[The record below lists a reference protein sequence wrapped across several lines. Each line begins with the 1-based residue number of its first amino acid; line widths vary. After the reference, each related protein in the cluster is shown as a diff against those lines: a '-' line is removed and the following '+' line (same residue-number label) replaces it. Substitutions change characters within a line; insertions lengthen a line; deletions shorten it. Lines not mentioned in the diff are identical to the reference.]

1 MSALTPRP
9 GIMKIAPY
17 VPGKDSIDGK
27 ETIAKLSSNEG
38 ALGPSPKA
46 MAAYAKAASELH
58 RYPDGDTA
66 KLRKALGRHYGLD
79 PARIVC
85 GAGSDE
91 ILNLLVR
98 AYCGPGDELLYSQ
111 YGFLMYAI
119 NALGVGATPV
129 AAPAKGYGSDIDAML
144 AAVTDKTRIVCLAN
158 PNNPTGTYVSKDD
171 VRRLHAGLP
180 KNVLLIIDAAYAE
193 YVSRN
198 DYESGVELVD
208 QAENVVMT
216 RTFSKIYGLGGLRL
230 GWMYGPAGIVDVMS
244 RLRQPFNEARA
255 RAGAERR
262 QLRAGRLR
270 LEGTRRRGQRMAD
283 ERRPDPA
290 PRGGLR
296 PARAPAHHGGNRG
309 RGEGGA
315 GFAGPLRGGEMT
327 EPLFDKIALIGIGL
341 IGGSIALEARK
352 RGLARSI
359 VAATRSPETA
369 ALANRLKLADHCGT
383 DLAEACKDADLVI
396 VCTPVGA
403 CGAAT
408 KAIASSLKP
417 GCIVSDVG
425 SVKQTVIADMAPHI
439 PKGVHFVPAHPVAG
453 TENSGPEA
461 ALLDLF
467 QGRWCILTPLP
478 DSDEAAVARL
488 EAFWT
493 GLGSQVE
500 RIDAKD
506 HDRIL
511 AITSHLPHLIAYTIV
526 GTADD
531 LGGHLNSE
539 VLKFAA
545 GGFRDFTRIAASD
558 PTMWRDVFMNN
569 REAVL
574 EVLQRFQE
582 DLFYLQRAIRWGEG
596 DKLFDLFTRTREIRR
611 ALIHLNQA

>member
-66 KLRKALGRHYGLD
+66 RLRKALGRHYGLD

-129 AAPAKGYGSDIDAML
+129 AAPAKGFGSDIDAML

-244 RLRQPFNEARA
+244 RLRQPFNVNLPAQIAGIAALEDISHTDASRTNNDIWLPWLSAELTKLGLEPVPSVGNFVLVGFGSKERA
-255 RAGAERR
+255 VAANEW
-262 QLRAGRLR
+262 L
-270 LEGTRRRGQRMAD
+270 MND
-283 ERRPDPA
+283 
-290 PRGGLR
+290 
-296 PARAPAHHGGNRG
+296 
-309 RGEGGA
+309 
-315 GFAGPLRGGEMT
+315 
-327 EPLFDKIALIGIGL
+327 GL
-341 IGGSIALEARK
+341 IPRLVAGYGLPEHLRITVGTEAEVK
-352 RGLARSI
+352 AVQASLARF
-359 VAATRSPETA
+359 VAA
-369 ALANRLKLADHCGT
+369 K
-383 DLAEACKDADLVI
+383 
-396 VCTPVGA
+396 
-403 CGAAT
+403 
-408 KAIASSLKP
+408 
-417 GCIVSDVG
+417 
-425 SVKQTVIADMAPHI
+425 
-439 PKGVHFVPAHPVAG
+439 
-453 TENSGPEA
+453 
-461 ALLDLF
+461 
-467 QGRWCILTPLP
+467 
-478 DSDEAAVARL
+478 
-488 EAFWT
+488 
-493 GLGSQVE
+493 
-500 RIDAKD
+500 
-506 HDRIL
+506 
-511 AITSHLPHLIAYTIV
+511 
-526 GTADD
+526 
-531 LGGHLNSE
+531 
-539 VLKFAA
+539 
-545 GGFRDFTRIAASD
+545 
-558 PTMWRDVFMNN
+558 
-569 REAVL
+569 
-574 EVLQRFQE
+574 
-582 DLFYLQRAIRWGEG
+582 
-596 DKLFDLFTRTREIRR
+596 
-611 ALIHLNQA
+611 

>member
-144 AAVTDKTRIVCLAN
+144 AAVTDRTRIVCLAN

-230 GWMYGPAGIVDVMS
+230 GWMYGPAGIVDIMS
-244 RLRQPFNEARA
+244 RLRQPFNVNLAAQIAGVAALEDIAHTDASRTNNDIWLPWLSAELTKLGLEPVPSVGNFVLVGFGSKERA
-255 RAGAERR
+255 VAANDW
-262 QLRAGRLR
+262 L
-270 LEGTRRRGQRMAD
+270 MND
-283 ERRPDPA
+283 
-290 PRGGLR
+290 
-296 PARAPAHHGGNRG
+296 
-309 RGEGGA
+309 
-315 GFAGPLRGGEMT
+315 
-327 EPLFDKIALIGIGL
+327 GL
-341 IGGSIALEARK
+341 IPRLVAGYGLPEHLRITVGTETEVKAVQAS
-352 RGLARSI
+352 LARF
-359 VAATRSPETA
+359 VAA
-369 ALANRLKLADHCGT
+369 K
-383 DLAEACKDADLVI
+383 
-396 VCTPVGA
+396 
-403 CGAAT
+403 
-408 KAIASSLKP
+408 
-417 GCIVSDVG
+417 
-425 SVKQTVIADMAPHI
+425 
-439 PKGVHFVPAHPVAG
+439 
-453 TENSGPEA
+453 
-461 ALLDLF
+461 
-467 QGRWCILTPLP
+467 
-478 DSDEAAVARL
+478 
-488 EAFWT
+488 
-493 GLGSQVE
+493 
-500 RIDAKD
+500 
-506 HDRIL
+506 
-511 AITSHLPHLIAYTIV
+511 
-526 GTADD
+526 
-531 LGGHLNSE
+531 
-539 VLKFAA
+539 
-545 GGFRDFTRIAASD
+545 
-558 PTMWRDVFMNN
+558 
-569 REAVL
+569 
-574 EVLQRFQE
+574 
-582 DLFYLQRAIRWGEG
+582 
-596 DKLFDLFTRTREIRR
+596 
-611 ALIHLNQA
+611 